1 MKINEETA
9 NSLKIL
15 IFQTQQRK
23 PLKIDMWCISLLIK
37 QKWTVNFVSELG
49 YIKEEKINCII
60 PCKWVADLYRIFYID
75 KTAYVHLI
83 NNYERNEL
91 KIIPPWE
98 QKINICQIWKITA
111 LEIIEYVE
119 TCGFLH
125 IFIGQQ
131 PIILVNLSDGIYQI
145 DNYISGENV
154 YPRCIRII
162 LFNDIDFINLI
173 ENVSLDGWNRFFECN
188 ESSLKNVW
196 NGEIQIMISGHDHN

>member
-1 MKINEETA
+1 MKISQETENA
-9 NSLKIL
+9 LKIL

-37 QKWTVNFVSELG
+37 RRWTVNFVSELE
-49 YIKEEKINCII
+49 YIKEEKNNCII
-60 PCKWVADLYRIFYID
+60 PCKWIADLYRIIYID
-75 KTAYVHLI
+75 KIAYVHLI
-83 NNYERNEL
+83 HNYEKNEL

-119 TCGFLH
+119 TCSFLH
-125 IFIGQQ
+125 IFIGRQ

-154 YPRCIRII
+154 YPRCVRIVP
-162 LFNDIDFINLI
+162 FNDINFIDLI
-173 ENVSLDGWNRFFECN
+173 ENISLDKWNRFFECN